1 MGAKWEEQLCFRL
14 ARVAVTGGVHLGL
27 PKGEVSMGPWQ
38 VLTQHL
44 ASLLGALWAAS
55 GGQGESGLKAG
66 SLGSS

>member
-1 MGAKWEEQLCFRL
+1 MGAKGAEQLCFRL
-14 ARVAVTGGVHLGL
+14 ARVTVTGVPLGL

-55 GGQGESGLKAG
+55 GGQGESGLRAG